1 MAKSRRRYITVENS
15 FFERQPRIARHPTGD
30 RNEDEKPRNL
40 GVQSPPPLILSYP
53 SGARDRRATFRN
65 LLEQTFPEIHIRR
78 SSLETF
84 LSHPLSCLSRIFVS
98 SFLSSGV
105 TLRPCPRQLLLDWFK
120 QPTTFFFISPLY
132 CNFRFFW
139 WNFSRLCT
147 CVHLHGN
154 FFQFFVLYIYW
165 KVSECRSDLTSN

>member
-40 GVQSPPPLILSYP
+40 GVQSPLRPPPLILSYP
-53 SGARDRRATFRN
+53 SDARDRRATFRN

-105 TLRPCPRQLLLDWFK
+105 TLRPCPRQLLLD
-120 QPTTFFFISPLY
+120 
-132 CNFRFFW
+132 
-139 WNFSRLCT
+139 
-147 CVHLHGN
+147 
-154 FFQFFVLYIYW
+154 
-165 KVSECRSDLTSN
+165 